1 MEATPHQQQAQDSII
16 ELLKTN
22 DAVVLS
28 GSAGVGKTWLL
39 GQIVKRLS
47 SSGNVYCSAPTHNA
61 VGVLQEKMKDIN
73 AIFGTTHAAL
83 KMKRKI
89 DKKTGRVS
97 FKPSF
102 IDKFPPLKGIKYFII
117 DESSML
123 NEDLYDNAIIHA
135 KNQNCK
141 ILFCGDIKQ
150 LPPVGENISKVFSQN
165 LPTVELTEI
174 IRQKDGSPIID
185 LSRNL
190 QTIQSK
196 DSRVNQ
202 DGEGYIY
209 SYDRQKVIDT
219 LAYVNGTKELKYIAY
234 TNKEVDA
241 INKDVRLSIY
251 GNPGKLEL
259 NESIVMSAP
268 YRDIYVNNQEVKIN
282 RLDIKEVNF
291 HFLERQG
298 DGFEK
303 DRTSSVP
310 LKVYCVNGYTKTIV
324 DNGNPNSWMSGGKQ
338 EERHEWTDN
347 MYIVHEDSEE
357 VYRQV
362 VKHIKT
368 LAELAEIPWVEFY
381 RFIEQFADF
390 TYSHALTIH
399 KSQGNTYDQCII
411 NIENVNF
418 NRNIEEKEKMLY
430 TAVTR
435 ASKLVILYKV

>member
-22 DAVVLS
+22 DTVVLS

-89 DKKTGRVS
+89 DKKTGKIS

-102 IDKFPPLKGIKYFII
+102 GEKYPPLKGIKYFII

-123 NEDLYDNAIIHA
+123 NEDLYDNAVMRA

-150 LPPVGENISKVFSQN
+150 LPPVGEPISKVFSQG

-174 IRQKDGSPIID
+174 VRQKNGSPIID

-190 QTIQSK
+190 SLIK
-196 DSRVNQ
+196 SRINTVSE
-202 DGEGYIY
+202 GEGYLY
-209 SYDRQKVIDT
+209 SNDRQKVIDT

-234 TNKEVDA
+234 TNKEVDS

-251 GNPGKLEL
+251 GNPGKLEPG
-259 NESIVMSAP
+259 ESIVMSAP
-268 YRDIYVNNQEVKIN
+268 YKDIYVNNQEVKIKH
-282 RLDIKEVNF
+282 LAIKEINF
-291 HFLERQG
+291 SFLERQG

-303 DRTSSVP
+303 DRSSFVT
-310 LKVYCVNGYTKTIV
+310 LKVYCVNGHIQTVV
-324 DNGNPNSWMSGGKQ
+324 DSGNPNSWMSEKTEEKQ
-338 EERHEWTDN
+338 EWTDN
-347 MYIVHEDSEE
+347 MYIIHEDSEE
-357 VYRQV
+357 VYKQV
-362 VKHIKT
+362 VKHISS
-368 LAELAEIPWVEFY
+368 LASLAEIPWVEYY
-381 RFIEQFADF
+381 RFTEQFADF

-411 NIENVNF
+411 NIENVDF
-418 NRNIEEKEKMLY
+418 NRNLEEKEKMLY